1 MMLRDVNKIVGEVR
15 LRDVNEKVNEVDGWE
30 KKKKR
35 RTKDAKKMR
44 KSSKM
49 IKILENKTEM
59 TLLMI
64 IDNDQKE
71 NQEKERRSGRLRIQK
86 VVSDAEEIFF
96 NFQFREWFFLCQCR
110 I

>member
-30 KKKKR
+30 KKKR
-35 RTKDAKKMR
+35 RTKDERKMR